1 MIKHIVFLSLLD
13 EADGRSREE
22 NAKLIKAG
30 LERLVGI
37 VDGLRVAQVGINTNG
52 GKYDLCLYSE
62 FDSMEHLKAY
72 QTHPEHLK
80 VRELV
85 SKVRADRAAVDFE
98 V

>member
-1 MIKHIVFLSLLD
+1 MIKHIVFWSLLE

-37 VDGLRVAQVGINTNG
+37 VDGLRTAQVGANLNG
-52 GKYDLCLYSE
+52 GEYDLCLYSE

-85 SKVRADRAAVDFE
+85 SKVRSARVAFDFE

>member
-1 MIKHIVFLSLLD
+1 MVKHIVFWSLLE

-37 VDGLRVAQVGINTNG
+37 VDGLRAAQVGTNLNG
-52 GKYDLCLYSE
+52 GDYDLCLYSE

-85 SKVRADRAAVDFE
+85 SKVRSARVAFDFE

>member
-1 MIKHIVFLSLLD
+1 MIKHIVFWSLLE

-37 VDGLRVAQVGINTNG
+37 VDGLRVAQVGTNLNSG
-52 GKYDLCLYSE
+52 DYDLCLYSE

-85 SKVRADRAAVDFE
+85 SKVRSARVAFDFE